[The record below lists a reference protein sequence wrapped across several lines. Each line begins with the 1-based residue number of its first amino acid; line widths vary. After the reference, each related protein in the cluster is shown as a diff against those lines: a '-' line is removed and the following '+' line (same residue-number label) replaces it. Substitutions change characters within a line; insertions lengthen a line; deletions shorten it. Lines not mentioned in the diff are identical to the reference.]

1 MTFRKKNAIISPST
15 KYNTMKYLIKID
27 SFLAEEESYEKGCTG
42 VIYDDTWDGETEFFA
57 ENKQDILCQLSE
69 LLTIDYKNLK
79 IYKMDNKYINNM
91 FYVTYPMNEMYMTPS
106 DEEVE
111 LWKKNEKTLYLAKF
125 YFYIYELKNVENLS
139 DLA

>member
-1 MTFRKKNAIISPST
+1 
-15 KYNTMKYLIKID
+15 MKYLIKID
-27 SFLAEEESYEKGCTG
+27 SFLAEEESCEKGCTG

-79 IYKMDNKYINNM
+79 IYKMDNNYINNI